1 MSRTRLA
8 WAGLPDGV
16 RSLIAERTGEVV
28 AAHSHEGG
36 YSPGMAATL
45 VTADG
50 ERVFVKAV
58 ATSFHE
64 RSAELYRQE
73 AAVAA
78 VLPERV
84 PTPRWRWTLDE
95 GDWVA
100 VGFDAADGSGPS
112 TPWRTDDL
120 RETLELLDALGRI
133 EAPRTDLI
141 GPMSSGHAF
150 EEWHRILES
159 GRAPSGWDPWV
170 AANLESLADRAD
182 GWREAVA
189 GDALVHG
196 DIRSDNLVRAGGR
209 MLVVD
214 WPYAA
219 SGAPWVDL
227 VLMLPSIGLEGGGDP
242 EEIWRA
248 HPLSVGADP
257 DAVTALV
264 AAVTGFFVHGSL
276 QEPPPGIPHL
286 RTFQRAQGEVALA
299 WLRARLG

>member
-8 WAGLPDGV
+8 WSDLPDGV
-16 RSLIAERTGEVV
+16 RSLVIEHTGEVV
-28 AAHSHEGG
+28 TAHSHEGG

-50 ERVFVKAV
+50 GRAFVKAV

-78 VLPERV
+78 ILPPDV
-84 PTPRWRWTLDE
+84 PAPRLRWTLDD
-95 GDWVA
+95 GDWIA
-100 VGFDAADGSGPS
+100 LGYDAAEGPGPV
-112 TPWRTDDL
+112 TPWQPDEL
-120 RETLELLDALGRI
+120 REALELIATLGRVS
-133 EAPRTDLI
+133 APRVDLI
-141 GPMSSGHAF
+141 TPLNEADTFG
-150 EEWHRILES
+150 EWHLLLAS
-159 GRAPSGWDPWV
+159 GEALTGWDPWV
-170 AANLESLADRAD
+170 AANLELLATAAD

-196 DIRSDNLVRAGGR
+196 DLRADNMVRSGGR
-209 MLVVD
+209 LLAVD

-219 SGAPWVDL
+219 SGAAWVDL
-227 VLMLPSIGLEGGGDP
+227 VLMLPSVGLEGGGEP
-242 EEIWRA
+242 EELWRA
-248 HPLSVGADP
+248 HPLSRGADP

-276 QEPPPGIPHL
+276 QQPPPGIPHL
-286 RTFQRAQGEVALA
+286 RAFQRAQGEIALA
-299 WLRARLG
+299 WLRERLR